1 MRIAQLGLVD
11 EWVILKMFTWL
22 HDKIELF
29 KLVGLSENLKAN
41 IETSRPML
49 KKKGPVAGEITIRQ
63 P

>member
-1 MRIAQLGLVD
+1 M
-11 EWVILKMFTWL
+11 MFTWL

>member
-11 EWVILKMFTWL
+11 ENVFTWL

-41 IETSRPML
+41 IETSRPMP
-49 KKKGPVAGEITIRQ
+49 KKKGPMAGEITIRQ

>member
-1 MRIAQLGLVD
+1 M
-11 EWVILKMFTWL
+11 MFTWL

-41 IETSRPML
+41 IETSRPMP